1 MNKKVLLLSL
11 ILASSTL
18 VGCGKNKP
26 SSSVEPSSKAPQ
38 DNGVPTEMMIPEAND
53 GETQT
58 FTPEASYP
66 DELLMNHR
74 FASLLI
80 GEKYELRAIDQ
91 FNYSPELVFTSADEA
106 VATVDEKGVITGV
119 SDGETEIEVS
129 DKNNPEFKTTVSVV
143 VSPEISKD
151 EAKDLAADFLAID
164 ESDYNKVVDYNMYE
178 KTIYKNGEKVSYDRY
193 DERMSVSK
201 PDAYFRIWETDCE
214 IRVKDGSKDF
224 TNYDWIFYTNP
235 FYDTY
240 VFHQVGDT
248 KTYFPAATQSY
259 MGQDRTAPL
268 LDILDN
274 LFVSGSGVFENPF
287 NNALL
292 SGFADMVGAG
302 YSNVKD
308 EYYGSLGDGQMIY
321 GCTVV
326 FDSATADQDDESRYG
341 IPYGTPTPA
350 TQEMRYTVIDNK
362 VAALA
367 IYIEEEYTIG
377 DDDYLEVYE
386 MDHTFFEFTD
396 DDLFVP
402 NRKDYTLV
410 DYLFAI

>member
-1 MNKKVLLLSL
+1 MNKKVILLTSL
-11 ILASSTL
+11 LAIASLT
-18 VGCGKNKP
+18 GCGKNSP
-26 SSSVEPSSKAPQ
+26 SSSAAPSSKAPQ
-38 DNGVPTEMMIPEAND
+38 DNGVPSEMMIPEANA

-58 FTPEASYP
+58 FTPEATYP

-74 FASLLI
+74 FASLLV
-80 GEKYELRAIDQ
+80 GETYDLKAIDQ
-91 FNYSPELVFTSADEA
+91 FNYSPELVFECADTNI
-106 VATVDEKGVITGV
+106 ATVNENGRITGV
-119 SDGETEIEVS
+119 SEGETEITVS
-129 DKNNPEFKTTVSVV
+129 DKNNPDFKTTVSVI
-143 VSPEISKD
+143 VSPEITED
-151 EAKDLAADFLAID
+151 EAKDLATDFLAID

-178 KTIYKNGEKVSYDRY
+178 KTIYKNGEMVSYDRY

-214 IRVKDGSKDF
+214 IRVKEGSKDF

-240 VFHQVGDT
+240 VFHQVGDI
-248 KTYFPAATQSY
+248 KTYYPAATQSY
-259 MGQDRTAPL
+259 MEQDRTAPL

-274 LFVSGSGVFENPF
+274 LFVSGSAVFENPF

-308 EYYGSLGDGQMIY
+308 EYYGSLGEGQMIY
-321 GCTVV
+321 GCTVI
-326 FDSATADQDDESRYG
+326 FDSSTASQDDESRYG

-350 TQEMRYTVIDNK
+350 TQAMRYTVIDNR

-377 DDDYLEVYE
+377 EDDYLEVYE
-386 MDHTFFEFTD
+386 MDHTFYEFTD
-396 DDLFVP
+396 EDLFVP
-402 NRKDYTLV
+402 NRKDYALV